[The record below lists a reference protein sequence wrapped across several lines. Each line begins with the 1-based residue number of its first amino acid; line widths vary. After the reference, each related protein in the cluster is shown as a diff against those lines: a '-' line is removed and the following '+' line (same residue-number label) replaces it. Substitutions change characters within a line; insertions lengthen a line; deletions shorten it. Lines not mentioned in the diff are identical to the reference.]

1 MRNPQASKARI
12 GQGIIIGLLV
22 LAIFFHINGVDRF
35 QRYNVAGC
43 FFFITVN
50 NLMMAL
56 MGTIGLFQQER
67 PVFLREQANKMYDV
81 GIYFNAKT
89 LTELPLTMLQPLIT
103 TIIIYWGI
111 GLTSSAE

>member
-1 MRNPQASKARI
+1 M
-12 GQGIIIGLLV
+12 
-22 LAIFFHINGVDRF
+22 AIFFKINGTSRF
-35 QRYNVAGC
+35 ERYNVVGC
-43 FFFITVN
+43 FYFLTVN

-81 GIYFNAKT
+81 SIYFNAKT
-89 LTELPLTMLQPLIT
+89 LTELPLTVLQPLIV

-111 GLTSSAE
+111 GLTSTAE